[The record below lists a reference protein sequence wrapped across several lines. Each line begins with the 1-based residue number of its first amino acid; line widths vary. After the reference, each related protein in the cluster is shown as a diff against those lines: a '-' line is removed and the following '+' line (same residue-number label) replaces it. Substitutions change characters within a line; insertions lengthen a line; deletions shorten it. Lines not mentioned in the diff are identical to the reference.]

1 MFLSLEFGSSVG
13 SIKAIQ
19 VRPGAATDGP
29 LQLEP
34 RPRSPLGHQHLT
46 GVVRALLLQLL
57 PGLNSKRLQNK
68 TSRQK

>member
-1 MFLSLEFGSSVG
+1 MFLSPEFGSSVG
-13 SIKAIQ
+13 SIKSMQ
-19 VRPGAATDGP
+19 VRPGAASDGP

-34 RPRSPLGHQHLT
+34 RLRSPLGHQHLQ

-57 PGLNSKRLQNK
+57 PGLSSKRLQNK